1 MPVTLD
7 RQYWPDSLP
16 LNGSDYFQLLLD
28 RHHRRQG
35 LQGNVSRF
43 AVEVEG
49 KLDAA
54 ALERTVNGDPL
65 FIWLHSLRL
74 KRRLPFQL
82 PQWKQ
87 VKANRPVS
95 IGIHEVFL
103 KGHGIPGVLFETDIR
118 PHSDPPF
125 RLDLVF
131 HQNNRTTLFF
141 TWNHVLTDAQG
152 AEILIRHLGKA
163 IGDGQVQFFAK
174 EETELPI
181 REQVGHARKVRDFM
195 FDGQETGL
203 SLLLEK
209 SGHPQANRYRVLR
222 FTETETAQVNANCKR
237 YGIRFG
243 RSPLLLA
250 AAMRSFHALL
260 KHKGKTNHNIWVP
273 IPQNQRKKGAWG
285 PLVGNHVSYLFYR
298 LFPQHLETMQSAADA
313 IGEQMMGQMR
323 SGIPASYGIM
333 MGLSRRLPLWLY
345 GYIAKSP
352 TKGALA
358 SFFFS
363 DTGNTLD
370 DFTNFCGLP
379 VSDAVHYP
387 PNGGYPG
394 FTVIF
399 MGFQQKLQAVI
410 AYTEAGVS
418 EAELSIFEASLR
430 ENLFGKTVV

>member
-1 MPVTLD
+1 M
-7 RQYWPDSLP
+7 
-16 LNGSDYFQLLLD
+16 LLD

-35 LQGNVSRF
+35 MQGNVSRF
-43 AVEVEG
+43 AVEVQG
-49 KLDAA
+49 RLDAA
-54 ALERTVNGDPL
+54 VLERSVNDDPL
-65 FIWLHSLRL
+65 FRWLHSLRL

-87 VKANRPVS
+87 VKTARHIKIAS
-95 IGIHEVFL
+95 HESPT
-103 KGHGIPGVLFETDIR
+103 IPDALFETDIR

-131 HQNNRTTLFF
+131 HKNNKTTLLF

-152 AEILIRHLGKA
+152 AEILIRKLGDA
-163 IGDGQVQFFAK
+163 IGGGQLQLFAK
-174 EETELPI
+174 QEPELPI
-181 REQVGHARKVRDFM
+181 MEQVEQARKVRDFM
-195 FDGQETGL
+195 FDGQETGI
-203 SLLLEK
+203 SLLVEK
-209 SGHPQANRYRVLR
+209 SGSRQANRYRVLR
-222 FTETETAQVNANCKR
+222 FSGAETERVNANCKR

-250 AAMRSFHALL
+250 AAMRSFHILL

-273 IPQNQRKKGAWG
+273 IPQNQRKKGVWG

-298 LFPQHLETMQSAADA
+298 LFPQHLETMQSTADA
-313 IGEQMMGQMR
+313 IGQQMVGQMR

-370 DFTNFCGLP
+370 DFTTFCGLP

-394 FTVIF
+394 FTVVF
-399 MGFQQKLQAVI
+399 MGFQEKLQAVI
-410 AYTEAGVS
+410 AYTEAGVN
-418 EAELSIFEASLR
+418 EEELAIFEASLR
-430 ENLFGKTVV
+430 ENLFQ